1 MWGIW
6 TKGFFKCIIV
16 SKVNMALSLNLVLP
30 LNVNVNMVMVQ
41 EGEGSMTI
49 YDI

>member
-1 MWGIW
+1 MGDLD
-6 TKGFFKCIIV
+6 KRFFKCIIV